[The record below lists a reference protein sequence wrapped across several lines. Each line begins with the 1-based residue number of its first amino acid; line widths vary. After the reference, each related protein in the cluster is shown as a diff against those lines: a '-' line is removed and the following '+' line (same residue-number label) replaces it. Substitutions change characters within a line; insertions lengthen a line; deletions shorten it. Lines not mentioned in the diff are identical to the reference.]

1 MKFEEYEVPQEIE
14 VTIGP
19 GISATVAVPHAVGC
33 DDYHA
38 KGYAP
43 PTLKMALIIHGQ
55 GGHRDYCYQK
65 RLAHAMAKE
74 LGVYSLRIDFR
85 GCGNSADNINDKM
98 GRVISQDV
106 ADIQSCA
113 EWIIDSK
120 KNGLGID
127 FTLSLIIAHSRGAVA
142 MFLWALEQNLL
153 MKLDDASRAIIVPN
167 LVNCSLRFRSWTVI
181 DRYPILSPDFDALP
195 QRCLRHGK
203 LIEVPIPRQELLE
216 LAKPDM
222 TRVRELSLD
231 WSVLCIYGLED
242 TIIPIE
248 DFAYY
253 TNYLNRGYYSNKLE
267 IIPRADHNFFG
278 TVPIETETEAAE
290 FNPDGYPLNRRKLV
304 NYNYEVVDR
313 ILQWLQPHQELKRF
327 VALLYDIGRFPRWK
341 QVEGVLNFRDLGGW
355 KVTHPRNPTRDGHG
369 PHQYYVMPNVVFRC
383 ALMTEVTDA
392 GVDAIKRLG
401 VTTVFDL
408 RSMGEA
414 KDDGV
419 HQKLANAGIT
429 RVHAPVFTDDDYSP
443 ELIAMRYQ
451 NLMTLWST
459 YIHVYEKVL
468 DEGWGAYKTVFEHIR
483 DNGTPFL
490 FHCTAGKDR
499 TGVLAMLIL
508 LLCGVDHHTIA
519 REYELTTIGLQPD
532 HAKIRAKFIDTVDKL
547 KQKMGAG
554 GDALEAAISQGRPNW
569 TLEEDGFNNLI
580 SLRYEAMLDTIALFH
595 SKYGNVVAYM
605 KNKFGFTDD
614 DISRIYSRLVVM
626 DPQQDGFTTENH
638 LKWTTRCTEKAKI

>member
-1 MKFEEYEVPQEIE
+1 MKFEEYQAPREIE

-19 GISATVAVPHAVGC
+19 GILATVAVPHAVDN

-38 KGYAP
+38 MGYAP
-43 PTLKMALIIHGQ
+43 PTLKMALILHGQ

-65 RLAHAMAKE
+65 RLAHALAKE

-85 GCGNSADNINDKM
+85 GCGNSADNANDKV

-106 ADIQSCA
+106 ADIQACA
-113 EWIIDSK
+113 EWITDSSK
-120 KNGLGID
+120 HGLGVE

-142 MFLWALEQNLL
+142 MFLWAIEQNQIA
-153 MKLDDASRAIIVPN
+153 KLEDPSKAIIVPN
-167 LVNCSLRFRSWTVI
+167 LVNCSLRFRLWTVI
-181 DRYPILSPDFDALP
+181 DRYPILSPEFDSLP

-203 LIEVPIPRQELLE
+203 MTDVPIPRQELLE

-222 TRVRELSLD
+222 TRVKELPLD
-231 WSVLCIYGLED
+231 WSTLCIYGLED
-242 TIIPIE
+242 TIVPIE

-278 TVPIETETEAAE
+278 TVPIESESDAAE

-313 ILQWLQPHQELKRF
+313 ILLWLQPHQELKRF

-341 QVEGVLNFRDLGGW
+341 QVEGILNFRDLGGW
-355 KVTHPRNPTRDGHG
+355 KVAHPRYPEADGNSHS
-369 PHQYYVMPNVVFRC
+369 YYVVPNLVFRC
-383 ALMTEVTDA
+383 ALMTTVTDA
-392 GVDAIKRLG
+392 GVQAIKRLG
-401 VTTVFDL
+401 VVTVFDL
-408 RSMGEA
+408 RSHGEA

-419 HQKLANAGIT
+419 HEKLAAAGIT
-429 RVHAPVFTDDDYSP
+429 RIHSPVFTDDDYSP

-459 YIHVYEKVL
+459 YINVYEKVL
-468 DEGWGAYKTVFEHIR
+468 DEGWGAYKTIFEYIR
-483 DNGTPFL
+483 DDGRPFL

-519 REYELTTIGLQPD
+519 REYELTTVGLQPD
-532 HAKIRAKFIDTVDKL
+532 HAKIKAKFVDTVDKL
-547 KQKMGAG
+547 KLKMGEA
-554 GDALEAAISQGRPNW
+554 GDALEAAIAQGRANW

-580 SLRYEAMLDTIALFH
+580 SLRYEAMLDTISMFH
-595 SKYGNVVAYM
+595 QKYGGIVSYM
-605 KNKFGFTDD
+605 RDKFGFTED
-614 DISRIYSRLVVM
+614 DIRQIHARLVIT

-638 LKWTTRCTEKAKI
+638 LKWTARCNEKAKI